1 MPTHTSAQIS
11 KRHSR
16 NVRRR
21 FSSDGI
27 SLRHSSEK
35 ALEYPTS
42 EIPALEQSSPL
53 RLPGHA
59 YQPQYMM
66 DFEDY
71 RNIGYRGH
79 SPSPVSA
86 IFDKRPP
93 PTAYASLPPTPILP
107 SRPIES
113 PPIPISPMAAVCEND
128 LPRRLEPDDIP
139 FSLWDYLREELLE
152 TDFDSHQEMKWERVR
167 NFLSMPWAM
176 EKVRCFVYYG
186 YKT

>member
-1 MPTHTSAQIS
+1 MATPSSAQIS
-11 KRHSR
+11 KRHPR
-16 NVRRR
+16 NLRRR
-21 FSSDGI
+21 FSSDSI
-27 SLRHSSEK
+27 SLRNSSAK

-42 EIPALEQSSPL
+42 EILASEQGSLFRP
-53 RLPGHA
+53 PGHV
-59 YQPQYMM
+59 YQRPYMM
-66 DFEDY
+66 DVSNFEDY
-71 RNIGYRGH
+71 RNIGHRRR

-113 PPIPISPMAAVCEND
+113 PPIPVSPIVVCEND
-128 LPRRLEPDDIP
+128 LPRRLELDDVP
-139 FSLWDYLREELLE
+139 FSLWDYLREELLA

-176 EKVRCFVYYG
+176 EKVRSFVF
-186 YKT
+186 